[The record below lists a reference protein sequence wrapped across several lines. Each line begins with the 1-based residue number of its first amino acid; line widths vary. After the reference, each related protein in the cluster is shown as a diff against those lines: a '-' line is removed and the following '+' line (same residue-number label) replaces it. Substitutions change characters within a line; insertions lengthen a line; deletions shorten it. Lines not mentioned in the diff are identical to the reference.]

1 MSRRADLLFLC
12 RGGDVLAYLV
22 RLTEP
27 ITIEAQRLPGWWTG
41 DSPDLRPTP
50 RWPGGHGNF
59 GLAHGITGPLALLAM
74 ALRHGNTVP
83 GQTQAITRICDWL
96 DRWRNGTG
104 SHAWWPDLITRAEHR
119 RGELQRPGRRR
130 PSWCYG
136 TPGIARAQQLA
147 GLALGD
153 CDRQRQ
159 AEQALA
165 GCLADDQQLAQLT
178 DASLC
183 HLGGAH
189 TDRLP
194 CRRRRVSRSA

>member
-1 MSRRADLLFLC
+1 M
-12 RGGDVLAYLV
+12 